1 MSDISVP
8 SDQPQS
14 PSSPTLEH
22 TGLGDTELQKIHA
35 QLAREKSEPTE
46 SYAATPLFVVFLV
59 AMLSFWAGLYLIKY
73 SGGFSPFVYD
83 EHQTEQQETGSAS
96 VSGFDP
102 MVAGKRFYS
111 KNCVVCH
118 QADGSGVAGQ
128 FPPLKGSDWVQGPEE
143 RLAKI
148 LLHGMSGEVRVNG
161 NTYNGNMPA
170 FGATAKDRDIAAVL
184 TYLRTAPEFG
194 NNSSPI
200 SEEVIKT
207 VRTNFTRSTPWNG
220 GELEALYGKATPSP

>member
-1 MSDISVP
+1 MSDLSVP
-8 SDQPQS
+8 NDRPVG
-14 PSSPTLEH
+14 PSRPTLEH

-46 SYAATPLFVVFLV
+46 SYAATPLFVVFLF
-59 AMLSFWAGLYLIKY
+59 AMLSFWAGLYVIKY

-83 EHQTEQQETGSAS
+83 EHQSGKESSGSATAM
-96 VSGFDP
+96 VFDP
-102 MVAGKRFYS
+102 MVAGKRFYG

-128 FPPLKGSDWVQGPEE
+128 FPPLKASDWVQGPEE

-148 LLHGMSGEVRVNG
+148 LLHGMSGEIHVNG

-170 FGATAKDRDIAAVL
+170 FGATGKDRDIAAVL

-194 NNSSPI
+194 NNVAPI
-200 SEEVIKT
+200 SEDT
-207 VRTNFTRSTPWNG
+207 VKAVRANFPRSTPWNG
-220 GELEALYGKATPSP
+220 SELEAIYGK